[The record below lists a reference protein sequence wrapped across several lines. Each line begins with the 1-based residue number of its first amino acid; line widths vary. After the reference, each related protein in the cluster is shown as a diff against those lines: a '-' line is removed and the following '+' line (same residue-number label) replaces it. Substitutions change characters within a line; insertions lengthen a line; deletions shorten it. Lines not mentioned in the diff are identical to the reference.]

1 MAKPNGRAAMARE
14 WLAAQDTSNLV
25 LERVPPGRPS
35 KTGFVQVIQVGKYFQ
50 PRLQI
55 KGEGKGRAQ
64 AGAVRA
70 ADVHHGGG
78 CGDIPRAGQEG

>member
-1 MAKPNGRAAMARE
+1 MAKPNGRAAKARE
-14 WLAAQDTSNLV
+14 WLAAQNTSNLV

-55 KGEGKGRAQ
+55 KGEVK
-64 AGAVRA
+64 GAVRK
-70 ADVHHGGG
+70 
-78 CGDIPRAGQEG
+78 RAQHALQGTYPPLTG